1 MSPLTAE
8 WVGKA
13 EGDYASAGRE
23 YRVRHNPNHDLV
35 CFLTQQMAEKY
46 LKGFLQ
52 ENGVRFRRTHNL
64 LELLNLCLPI
74 DPMID
79 LQRPNL
85 DLLND
90 YSVDYRY
97 PGEWANKDDAR
108 QAYRAATDV
117 RTFMRGRLGLP

>member
-1 MSPLTAE
+1 MNPLTME
-8 WVGKA
+8 WINKA
-13 EGDYASAGRE
+13 EGDYVTAGRE
-23 YRVRHNPNHDLV
+23 SRVRHNPNYDIV
-35 CFLTQQMAEKY
+35 CFLSQQMAEKY

-52 ENGVRFRRTHNL
+52 EHGIAFPRTHNL
-64 LELLNLCLPI
+64 MTLLNLCLPI
-74 DPMID
+74 EPMID

-97 PGEWANKDDAR
+97 PGEWADRNEAR

-117 RTFMRGRLGLP
+117 RTFMRARLGLP

>member
-1 MSPLTAE
+1 MNQLTTE

-13 EGDYASAGRE
+13 DGDYASAGRE
-23 YRVRHNPNHDLV
+23 YRVRHNPNYDLV
-35 CFLTQQMAEKY
+35 CFLAQQTAEKY

-52 ENGVRFRRTHNL
+52 EHGMPFRKTHNL
-64 LELLNLCLPI
+64 IELLNLCLPV
-74 DPMID
+74 DATID

-85 DLLND
+85 DILND

-108 QAYRAATDV
+108 QAFRAATDV
-117 RTFMRGRLGLP
+117 RTFMRARLGLP